1 MWRGDLISEEVTLV
15 NPPMQWSRFPSSF
28 GDSQYSILKQRTTS
42 TASVECA
49 HPHFASLY
57 PVCSSFTFC
66 SGPINAFAHI
76 LLVCLQLHRMYA
88 IRYWCCELLCLV
100 NIVAQMYAM
109 NRFFDGEFYDY
120 GLRVLQVSDQ
130 LQEKR
135 VDPMIYIFPR
145 VTKCSFHKFGPSGT
159 VQNHDAL
166 CVLPLN
172 VVNEKTYIL
181 IWFWFVAL
189 AALLCVLVAYR
200 ACLIGCPSLRPR
212 LLRISRKITSRRDA
226 RVVAQHLDV
235 GDWWVLYM
243 LGKNLDPAVYNEIV
257 VDLAKRMEDPKGAML
272 RR

>member
-1 MWRGDLISEEVTLV
+1 
-15 NPPMQWSRFPSSF
+15 
-28 GDSQYSILKQRTTS
+28 
-42 TASVECA
+42 
-49 HPHFASLY
+49 
-57 PVCSSFTFC
+57 
-66 SGPINAFAHI
+66 
-76 LLVCLQLHRMYA
+76 MYA
-88 IRYWCCELLCLV
+88 IRYWCCELLCVV
-100 NIVAQMYAM
+100 NVFAQMYAM

-120 GLRVLQVSDQ
+120 GLRVLHQSDQ
-130 LQEKR
+130 LQERR

-145 VTKCSFHKFGPSGT
+145 VTKCTFHKYGPSST

-172 VVNEKTYIL
+172 MVNEKTYIL

-189 AALLCVLVAYR
+189 AALLCGLVAYR
-200 ACLIGCPSLRPR
+200 ACLLGCPSLRPR

-243 LGKNLDPAVYNEIV
+243 LGKNLDPIVYNEIV
-257 VDLAKRMEDPKGAML
+257 VDLAKRMEDPKGAIL